1 MFSGDLFEIFKIA
14 IQWNTY
20 VNLLFQRRSFYWV
33 MLVYLAEY
41 AKREKRKN
49 KEHNLNILMSL
60 WKTFMQKFEMYL
72 SILSILFVK

>member
-1 MFSGDLFEIFKIA
+1 MFSRDLFEIFKIA
-14 IQWNTY
+14 IQRNTY

-41 AKREKRKN
+41 TKREKRKN